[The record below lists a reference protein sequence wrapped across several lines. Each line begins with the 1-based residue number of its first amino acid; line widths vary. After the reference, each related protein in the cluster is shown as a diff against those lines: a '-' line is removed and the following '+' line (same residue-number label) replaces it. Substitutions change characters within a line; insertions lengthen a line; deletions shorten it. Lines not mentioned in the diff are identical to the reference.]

1 MSQQLPK
8 VAPMPMPTKIHAK
21 PAVSHPAVASY
32 VEEWNNM
39 AHELDRA
46 RADCER
52 LRNELEI
59 ERRVNGELQHGID
72 NEREQKE
79 RFQRYSIALNHH
91 VSTLHSI
98 AGQALEESQRAAM
111 SEPAKK
117 IEPPQFDELEAG
129 VAEIAAKFAPR
140 PDPQS

>member
-1 MSQQLPK
+1 MTNMPK
-8 VAPMPMPTKIHAK
+8 VTPMPMPSKK

-39 AHELDRA
+39 AHELDRT
-46 RADCER
+46 RAELDR

-72 NEREQKE
+72 IERAQKE
-79 RFQRYSIALNHH
+79 KFQRYSIALNHH

-98 AGQALEESQRAAM
+98 ASQALDESHKAAM
-111 SEPAKK
+111 NEPTKK
-117 IEPPQFDELEAG
+117 IEQLDELEAG
-129 VAEIAAKFAPR
+129 VAEIAAKFSPK
-140 PDPQS
+140 QE